1 MRAPGLQP
9 DEDERTAV
17 FLAQHAVGKPCRAR
31 IRPGRVGD
39 AGAPGGGVAAQL
51 VLQHAGCLG
60 RDALEHGEI
69 VLFER
74 MRLHLPGQQTVRHAR
89 AGEDHHAADRP
100 VQPVNG
106 ADAAGLRLAEGAAQ
120 QLRHAA
126 GLVGGQNAR
135 GLEAD
140 HDARVGIKQ
149 LHARPSCLR

>member
-9 DEDERTAV
+9 DEDERAAV
-17 FLAQHAVGKPCRAR
+17 FLAQ
-31 IRPGRVGD
+31 
-39 AGAPGGGVAAQL
+39 L
-51 VLQHAGCLG
+51 VLQYAGCLG

-100 VQPVNG
+100 VQPVDG

-126 GLVGGQNAR
+126 GFVGGQNAC

-149 LHARPSCLR
+149 LHARPPCLR